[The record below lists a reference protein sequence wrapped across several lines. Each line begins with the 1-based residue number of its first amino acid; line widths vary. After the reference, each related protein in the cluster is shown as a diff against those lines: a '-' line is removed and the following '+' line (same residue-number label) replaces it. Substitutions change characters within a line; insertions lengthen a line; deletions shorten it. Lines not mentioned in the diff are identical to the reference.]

1 MNKYK
6 LVAII
11 SICLLLL
18 AVGGSLAWY
27 VWTSSNT
34 SISLNVC
41 APQISFIG
49 GTTLNGEGLKP
60 VSSREKGLRKQMFG
74 MPHRGNG
81 TQRGILTAILIPPF
95 LPHLIIRF
103 PVLRAPFLEQALY
116 LHSFR
121 KFGS

>member
-1 MNKYK
+1 MK
-6 LVAII
+6 AID
-11 SICLLLL
+11 
-18 AVGGSLAWY
+18 V
-27 VWTSSNT
+27 
-34 SISLNVC
+34 
-41 APQISFIG
+41 
-49 GTTLNGEGLKP
+49 EM
-60 VSSREKGLRKQMFG
+60 EKQTFYKQMFAG
-74 MPHRGNG
+74 PCRGNG